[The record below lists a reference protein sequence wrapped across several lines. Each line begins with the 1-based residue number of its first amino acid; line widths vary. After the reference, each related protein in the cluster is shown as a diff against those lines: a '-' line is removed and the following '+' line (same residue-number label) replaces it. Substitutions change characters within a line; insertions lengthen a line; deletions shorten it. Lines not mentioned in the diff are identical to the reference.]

1 MTFVSFGRLEVGT
14 TWVGYLGNTDCIHTN
29 MSAGWGDLFADHFKA
44 DNLVFDVR
52 NEKDDNILYGGREP

>member
-1 MTFVSFGRLEVGT
+1 M
-14 TWVGYLGNTDCIHTN
+14 GNTDCIHTN
-29 MSAGWGDLFADHFKA
+29 MTAGWGDLFADHFKA